1 MSRRITYHNL
11 PQQFLKARE
20 SLMSHFR
27 PILNHYGVTEQQ
39 WRILRVLDEHGQLE
53 PREMCEMCQI
63 LSPSMTGML
72 TRMEELGL
80 VERERVAT
88 DQRRIMVRLAERGDQ
103 LIDEMGPLI
112 DRQYRLIEQACGEE
126 IMAQLQNALD
136 QFIQAQD
143 GGVARVALAETNLA
157 LPGRRSSTGE
167 ARLAQSASY

>member
-1 MSRRITYHNL
+1 MSRRITYYNL

-20 SLMSHFR
+20 SLMAHFR

-80 VERERVAT
+80 VERERVAS

-103 LIDEMGPLI
+103 LIDEMAPLI
-112 DRQYRLIEQACGEE
+112 DRQYHLIEQACGAEV
-126 IMAQLQNALD
+126 IAQLQNALE
-136 QFIQAQD
+136 QFSQVQN
-143 GGVARVALAETNLA
+143 GSVPRLALSETELA
-157 LPGRRSSTGE
+157 LPGRRSSAGE
-167 ARLAQSASY
+167 VVAVP